1 MLRVMIV
8 DDANN
13 DLGPLKSALQDA
25 GYMVVGQE
33 SSALNLPTRVTETSP
48 DVIIIDTDSPTR
60 DVLEQVCVVTQDAPR
75 PIVMFSGDPNRGNI
89 RAAIKA
95 GVTAYIVAGVQ
106 PERIEPILDVAIARF
121 EQDRLLREE
130 LREAQARLTERKLVE
145 KAKGLL
151 MAQRQCSEE
160 EAYRSLR
167 KLAMDR
173 NLRLTE
179 IARQVIDV
187 AKLLA

>member
-1 MLRVMIV
+1 M
-8 DDANN
+8 
-13 DLGPLKSALQDA
+13 
-25 GYMVVGQE
+25 
-33 SSALNLPTRVTETSP
+33 
-48 DVIIIDTDSPTR
+48 
-60 DVLEQVCVVTQDAPR
+60 
-75 PIVMFSGDPNRGNI
+75 
-89 RAAIKA
+89 
-95 GVTAYIVAGVQ
+95 AGVQ
-106 PERIEPILDVAIARF
+106 PEHIEPILDVAIARF